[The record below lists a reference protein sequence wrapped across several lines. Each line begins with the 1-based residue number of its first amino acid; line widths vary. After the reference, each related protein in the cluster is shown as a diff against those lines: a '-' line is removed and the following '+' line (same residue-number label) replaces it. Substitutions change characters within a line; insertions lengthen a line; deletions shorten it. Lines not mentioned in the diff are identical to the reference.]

1 MIHAPSAGQRFG
13 SRIFQAVHRRNL
25 VYNTCWEDPALDREA
40 LDFRADDRVAV
51 ITSAGCNALDY
62 LLAGAGEVNAVDINP
77 IQNALVELKVAAL
90 CGLDYES
97 FFDLFGRGRSPH
109 ARAMYHDALR
119 DRLSDEARVY
129 WDKNIGMFAGRGW
142 QHSFYYRGT
151 SGLIAKLVLT
161 DARVLHRMHDEIEDL
176 LNASTVEEQRALYE
190 SRMRDRL
197 WTPWLRWF
205 LSRTLTLTLVGVP
218 WPQRDQIVRQYPGGV
233 SRFIRDAFEAV
244 VCELPFRENY
254 FWRVYLQGFYTKEC
268 CPEYLKPV
276 NFGPLRERLS
286 RLKIHTSTLAEFLRT
301 TAPGVSKFVLLDHMD
316 WMGCYDPAGLAD
328 EWDAILACA
337 RPGAR
342 VIYRSAGLKVD
353 YLQHLSVNHRGR
365 LTELGGILQLHPAKM
380 AALHARD
387 RVHTYGSFY
396 IADLPGAAG

>member
-1 MIHAPSAGQRFG
+1 MELSSLLRSRSLASLRRSPVRERRSQAEGLGMSHAPSAGQRFG

-161 DARVLHRMHDEIEDL
+161 NARVLHRMHDEIEDL

-190 SRMRDRL
+190 SRMSRPPVDSVAALVPVAHADADAGRRALATARPDRPPIPGRRVPL
-197 WTPWLRWF
+197 HPRRLRG
-205 LSRTLTLTLVGVP
+205 R
-218 WPQRDQIVRQYPGGV
+218 R
-233 SRFIRDAFEAV
+233 
-244 VCELPFRENY
+244 
-254 FWRVYLQGFYTKEC
+254 
-268 CPEYLKPV
+268 
-276 NFGPLRERLS
+276 
-286 RLKIHTSTLAEFLRT
+286 LRT
-301 TAPGVSKFVLLDHMD
+301 
-316 WMGCYDPAGLAD
+316 
-328 EWDAILACA
+328 
-337 RPGAR
+337 
-342 VIYRSAGLKVD
+342 
-353 YLQHLSVNHRGR
+353 
-365 LTELGGILQLHPAKM
+365 
-380 AALHARD
+380 AL
-387 RVHTYGSFY
+387 
-396 IADLPGAAG
+396 P